1 MNISLPETLGTW
13 VAQQAR
19 QEGYNSADA
28 YVQELLRRERERRDK
43 EALEQRLLRALDS
56 GAPVEVTS
64 AFWEEPLERS
74 SCSRSGRS
82 TSRSAPTD
90 PRPRPSSESA

>member
-13 VAQQAR
+13 VTQQAQ

-64 AFWEEPLERS
+64 AFWEERRRVLEERLA
-74 SCSRSGRS
+74 RQAEAKE
-82 TSRSAPTD
+82 T
-90 PRPRPSSESA
+90 